1 MVGDDNQP
9 RASNTECAKGMAG
22 SCGHASFAG
31 SRASS
36 FDNVGIE
43 CVVLAVFVRV
53 ETYGCGSGGSACAT
67 YRLLKIEQRGWMA
80 SLVHRLHAAPR
91 TIKLVHELLGERKR
105 WMTGADN
112 EQLGTRT
119 EATGCGICVSEL
131 GSVLH
136 LAQQPTSE

>member
-1 MVGDDNQP
+1 MTTNRG
-9 RASNTECAKGMAG
+9 SNTECAKGMAG

-43 CVVLAVFVRV
+43 CVELVLVLAVFVRV

-67 YRLLKIEQRGWMA
+67 DRLLKIEQQGCMVPLA
-80 SLVHRLHAAPR
+80 HRLHAAPR
-91 TIKLVHELLGERKR
+91 TIKLVHEVLRERKR

-136 LAQQPTSE
+136 LAQQLTSE